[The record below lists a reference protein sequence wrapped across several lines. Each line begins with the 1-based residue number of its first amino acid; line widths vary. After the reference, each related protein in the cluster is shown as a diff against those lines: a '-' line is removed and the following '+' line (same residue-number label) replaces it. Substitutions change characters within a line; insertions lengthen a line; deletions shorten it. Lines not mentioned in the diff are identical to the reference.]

1 MRKVCLQHVIRI
13 LGCIGIMLIL
23 WYLPCKVMADGPDSD
38 IRLNLLNSMQTELD
52 RSMLKLSMEGF
63 EKPYFISYAV
73 SEKHTIDMKAKFG
86 SLYSNSTTASRRV
99 FAEVRVGDHKL
110 DNTELSSREFQYSG
124 RPKISGAS
132 YWLPLDENEDAVRQ
146 VLWYVTDATYKK
158 ALEDYLKKKAE
169 QITDVKQEDINDFS
183 IEEPGEYIGPQRNIE
198 LEREKWVSILKMESA
213 YMADIAELITS
224 NIHLSIQ
231 KEVWYYVNSEG
242 SKIIEEKIYYYLTAS
257 AHTKAQDG
265 MGLRNYV
272 NYAWRKSGELPAQ
285 AEFHADIESM
295 IGELIALR
303 TAEEGKPYSGPAI
316 LDPSVT
322 GVIFH
327 EAIGHR
333 LEGERQKRER
343 SGQTFKDKVNTK
355 IIPPFFNVIDDP
367 TLVHFNEQTLFG
379 YYAYDNEGIPA
390 QRAVLIDRGILKN
403 YLMSRTPIK
412 GFLHS
417 NGHGRSDGSPYNAKP
432 MGRMG
437 TLIIESVEITAQ
449 ETLKKMLL
457 QECKKQGK
465 TFGYIIKKAV
475 SGETA
480 TGRHGFQAFR
490 QRPILL
496 YQVRADTGEE
506 ILVRGL
512 EIVGTPL
519 SSINKI
525 LAASDNYNIFN
536 GYCGAESGYI
546 PVSTIAPS
554 VLTTEI
560 ELQKI
565 SSDKSKPPL
574 LPAPQFENTEY

>member
-1 MRKVCLQHVIRI
+1 MRKVCLQHSIRI
-13 LGCIGIMLIL
+13 FGGIGIMLIL
-23 WYLPCKVMADGPDSD
+23 WYPHSKIMASGPNTD
-38 IRLNLLNSMQTELD
+38 IRLNLLNSMLKELD
-52 RSMLKLSMEGF
+52 RSMLKLSMKGF

-110 DNTELSSREFQYSG
+110 DNTELSSREFQYSS

-132 YWLPLDENEDAVRQ
+132 YWLPLDENADAVRQ

-169 QITDVKQEDINDFS
+169 QITEVKQEDINDFS
-183 IEEPGEYIGPQRNIE
+183 VEEPSEYIGPQRNIE
-198 LEREKWVSILKMESA
+198 IEKEKWASILKKESA

-231 KEVWYYVNSEG
+231 KEIWHYVNSEG

-272 NYAWRKSGELPAQ
+272 NYAWRKPDELPAPE
-285 AEFHADIESM
+285 EFHADIESM

-343 SGQTFKDKVNTK
+343 SGQTFKDKVNTE
-355 IIPPFFNVIDDP
+355 IIPPFFNIIDDP
-367 TLVHFNEQTLFG
+367 TLMHFKEQTLFG
-379 YYAYDNEGIPA
+379 HYAYDNEGIPA

-412 GFLHS
+412 GFLQS

-437 TLIIESVEITAQ
+437 TLIIESVEITPQ
-449 ETLKKMLL
+449 ETLKNMLL
-457 QECKKQGK
+457 EECNKQGK

-496 YQVRADTGEE
+496 YQVHADTGEE
-506 ILVRGL
+506 ILIRGL

-525 LAASDNYNIFN
+525 IAAADNYNIFN

-565 SSDKSKPPL
+565 SSEKSKPPL
-574 LPAPQFENTEY
+574 LPAPQFEHTEY